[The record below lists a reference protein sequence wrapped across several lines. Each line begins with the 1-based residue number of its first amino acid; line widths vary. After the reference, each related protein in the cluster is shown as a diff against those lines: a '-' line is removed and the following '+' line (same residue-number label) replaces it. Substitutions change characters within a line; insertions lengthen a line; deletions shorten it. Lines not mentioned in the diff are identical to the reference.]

1 MSLGDRLREM
11 LDPGANSAAGAGAP
25 NGPTRRRSRSQQA
38 APLGGTTRNYDTEP
52 GRPMPRAQWIG
63 LGLAAAVAV
72 ALTAGLVFAILT
84 ITRPSA
90 ATATPT
96 PLPVVAS
103 PTTASSIAAIFA
115 SPTAATAI
123 APAAS
128 PTPQGVGQ
136 RLQVAN
142 TGGGGAN
149 MRREPGQTGE
159 RIKVVADGGLVDVIG
174 PDQTLDGTAWRNVRD
189 LQGDTGWIAAS
200 LLAPEGSV
208 PAAAAAPGSSLNPS
222 APSGA
227 APPAT
232 SAPRPTAAAAS
243 SSAAAGRAQ
252 VGNTGGQGAN
262 VRSEPGSGGRI
273 LKTLG
278 EGAAIDVLG
287 PEREIDG
294 VIWRQVRDSAGVTG
308 WIIRG
313 AVAPAGSVP
322 TPAPVV
328 TRAPAAPAGPTTAP
342 AAKPIIG
349 ATPKPTGGNPT
360 PKPSGGNATPTAAPK
375 PDGDLPI
382 IIQPATPRPSGG
394 TPSGGTT
401 PTPAQ

>member
-11 LDPGANSAAGAGAP
+11 LDPGAGNAAGAAGAT
-25 NGPTRRRSRSQQA
+25 GPARRRSRSQQA
-38 APLGGTTRNYDTEP
+38 APLGGGATRNYDTEP
-52 GRPMPRAQWIG
+52 GRPMPRAQWLG

-84 ITRPSA
+84 ISRPGA

-115 SPTAATAI
+115 SPTAATSL
-123 APAAS
+123 APAVS
-128 PTPQGVGQ
+128 PTPQSIGQ
-136 RLQVAN
+136 RLQVAR
-142 TGGGGAN
+142 TGGEGAN
-149 MRREPGQTGE
+149 MRREPGQAGE
-159 RIKVVADGGLVDVIG
+159 RIKIVTDGNLVDIIG
-174 PDQTLDGTAWRNVRD
+174 ADQTIDGTVWRNVRD

-208 PAAAAAPGSSLNPS
+208 PAASSAGSSLNPS
-222 APSGA
+222 SSAGTGS
-227 APPAT
+227 
-232 SAPRPTAAAAS
+232 SAPAATAAAASS

-278 EGAAIDVLG
+278 EGAAIEVLG

-294 VIWRQVRDSAGVTG
+294 VVWRQVRDSAGVTG

-328 TRAPAAPAGPTTAP
+328 TRAPAAPAGATAAP

-349 ATPKPTGGNPT
+349 VTPMPFGGNPT

-382 IIQPATPRPSGG
+382 IIQPATPRPSGQ
-394 TPSGGTT
+394 
-401 PTPAQ
+401 PTPAR